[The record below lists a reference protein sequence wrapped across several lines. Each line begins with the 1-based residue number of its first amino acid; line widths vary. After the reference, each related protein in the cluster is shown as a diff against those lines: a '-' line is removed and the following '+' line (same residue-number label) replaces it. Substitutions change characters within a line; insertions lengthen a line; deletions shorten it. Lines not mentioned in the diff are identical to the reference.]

1 MISVGPVVESLGGE
15 LGPVVDADL
24 LRQGTAID
32 AYDRENAR
40 DIGTTEAAARHR
52 GQALPGVEI
61 DQGHASKGRA
71 IRQAVVHDVHGP
83 LLVESGR
90 KLTQL
95 PPQNR
100 RWDLNYVSPNKQ
112 RSSVTFPCDF
122 DHRAMPFEHARRSV
136 TRALTMKKPFD
147 ELAEGLLSEKSRG
160 DWTPLELF
168 IAGVQRLEVV
178 LRRKLENG
186 KSR

>member
-1 MISVGPVVESLGGE
+1 RIPKERSEIRVRVRAGIATAFTQSRRDDSTPFTWKAQPSCVESH
-15 LGPVVDADL
+15 D
-24 LRQGTAID
+24 
-32 AYDRENAR
+32 
-40 DIGTTEAAARHR
+40 
-52 GQALPGVEI
+52 
-61 DQGHASKGRA
+61 SKGRA
-71 IRQAVVHDVHGP
+71 IRQAVVHEVHGP

-100 RWDLNYVSPNKQ
+100 RRDLNYVSPNKQ

-136 TRALTMKKPFD
+136 TRVLTMKKPFD
-147 ELAEGLLSEKSRG
+147 VLAEGLTSKNNRV

-168 IAGVQRLEVV
+168 LAGQ
-178 LRRKLENG
+178 
-186 KSR
+186 